1 MERRIEAMIGTKMQ
15 EALNEQIK
23 HELESGYL
31 YLSVAGYFHSQGLD
45 GMAGWMR
52 VQAHEEF
59 VHAMKFFDH
68 IKERGG
74 RIELAVLAKP
84 KNEWASPLAAFQDAY
99 RHEQFITSKITALI
113 ELAAKETDFAVRPL
127 LHWFVEEQI
136 EEEAS
141 TSQVVQML
149 ERIGSSGSG
158 LVMLDRELGKR
169 TAE

>member
-1 MERRIEAMIGTKMQ
+1 MINARMQ

-31 YLSVAGYFHSQGLD
+31 YLSVAAYFHSEGLD
-45 GMAGWMR
+45 GMARWMR

-59 VHAMKFFDH
+59 NHAMKFFDH
-68 IKERGG
+68 IKERAG
-74 RIELAVLAKP
+74 RIELLALTKP
-84 KNEWASPLAAFQDAY
+84 KKEWSSPLDAFQDAY
-99 RHEQFITSKITALI
+99 HHEQFITSKINALI
-113 ELAAKETDFAVRPL
+113 ELAAKEADFAVRPL

-169 TAE
+169 ERE

>member
-1 MERRIEAMIGTKMQ
+1 MKPMISARMQ
-15 EALNEQIK
+15 DALNEQIK
-23 HELESGYL
+23 HELESAYL
-31 YLSVAGYFHSQGLD
+31 YMSVAAYFHSEGLD

-59 VHAMKFFDH
+59 KHAMKFFDH
-68 IKERGG
+68 IKERAG
-74 RIELAVLAKP
+74 RIELAALAKP
-84 KNEWASPLAAFQDAY
+84 KTQWSSPVEAFQDAY
-99 RHEQFITSKITALI
+99 RHEQFITAKINALVD
-113 ELAAKETDFAVRPL
+113 LAAKETDYAVRPL
-127 LHWFVEEQI
+127 LDWFVVEQI

-169 TAE
+169 KDD